1 LPIIEATDH
10 IIVFRSDECRSSQDT
25 EAAMLVQRSTT
36 DYRPLLAD
44 FEKGIPV
51 TIRFSFPSK
60 ETLLTI
66 NSFVAQLLASRDR
79 IFLLESIITILRE
92 SVFNAIKANAKRIYF
107 ESAGNNIS
115 DPQVYQQMM
124 TEFKSR
130 VIINLS
136 EMEAPM
142 KQSRYIAEFTVLKNS
157 NEDITISVQNN
168 VPLLPEEKTRIEQR
182 VTAAFRYQDFNEV
195 YEEMYDETEGAG
207 LGIILTIM
215 ILKNSGIP
223 TNLFKITSDGIVTRN
238 ELTIPGELRPQEVH
252 TKIKEQIIR
261 QISMLPTFPGT
272 TLELIHMS
280 EDPSANMN
288 DIAQKINTDPSLAA
302 DILKLANS
310 AGFISARKIETIADA
325 LIRIGLKNLKFM
337 LIAAS
342 SRAILEK
349 RFQKF
354 ESIWAHCIKTAYYAR
369 LLAIELGFK
378 QNAEQAFIG
387 GLLHD
392 MGKIVLLSVDLDM
405 TNRIAEI
412 IAQHRIRTTTVIE
425 EISIGISHSSIG
437 KLIAEKWNFAGF
449 IVQSIE
455 YHHSPLRA
463 TGEYKNIVWT
473 VYLANLLCGIETKK
487 YEYSYADMMIINL
500 LGIKDEA
507 SLIALHQKLLSQP
520 QFTEQ

>member
-1 LPIIEATDH
+1 
-10 IIVFRSDECRSSQDT
+10 
-25 EAAMLVQRSTT
+25 MLVQKSAT
-36 DYRPLLAD
+36 DYRPLLAE
-44 FEKGIPV
+44 FEKGNPV
-51 TIRFSFPSK
+51 TVRFSYPSK
-60 ETLLTI
+60 DTLLTI
-66 NSFVAQLLASRDR
+66 NSFMAQLLASRDR
-79 IFLLESIITILRE
+79 VFLLESVITILRE

-107 ESAGNNIS
+107 ESTGINIS
-115 DPQVYQQMM
+115 DHDEYQKMM
-124 TEFKSR
+124 AEFKSR

-142 KQSRYIAEFTVLKNS
+142 EMSRYTAEFIVQKNS
-157 NEDITISVQNN
+157 NDDLTIAVENN
-168 VPLLPEEKTRIEQR
+168 VPLLPEEKARIEQR
-182 VTAAFRYQDFNEV
+182 ITAAYRYQDFNDV

-223 TNLFKITSDGIVTRN
+223 TNLFKISSNSSVTRS
-238 ELTIPGELRPQEVH
+238 ELTIPGQLRPQEVH
-252 TKIKEQIIR
+252 TNIKDQIIK

-272 TLELIHMS
+272 TLELIQMC
-280 EDPSANMN
+280 EDPGANMN
-288 DIAQKINTDPSLAA
+288 NIAAKISTDPSLAA

-310 AGFISARKIETIADA
+310 AGFISSRKIDTISDA

-342 SRAILEK
+342 SRTILEK
-349 RFQKF
+349 RFKKF
-354 ESIWAHCIKTAYYAR
+354 ESIWSHCIKTAYYAR
-369 LLAIELGFK
+369 LISIELGFK

-412 IAQHRIRTTTVIE
+412 VEQHRIRTTTVIE
-425 EISIGISHSSIG
+425 EISIGISHSTIG

-463 TGEYKNIVWT
+463 TGEYKNVVGI
-473 VYLANLLCGIETKK
+473 VYLANLLCGVETKK
-487 YEYSYADMMIINL
+487 YEYSYADMML
-500 LGIKDEA
+500 LDSLGIKDEA
-507 SLIALHQKLLSQP
+507 ALNAMHQKLMSQF